1 MRSIRT
7 LVIACLMFAAPTA
20 TLAQAPAAAQ
30 APPLSAIIAEI
41 HASGSSHYN
50 DAQVALAAGL
60 KVGDRVSRDD
70 LQAAANR
77 LGQLG
82 VFSRVNYRYTPQ
94 KGSKDSIVLE
104 FQLEDGP
111 VVPVTFDN
119 FPWFTDEE
127 LAAAV
132 REQLPFFDGSA
143 PRDGAIL
150 DTITA
155 AVSKLLQNRKIS
167 GSIEHTLLAQPDSDA
182 MTQQFRLT
190 GPSVTIGS
198 LDYGDTLAQASTELA
213 ERKNDLV
220 GKPFSRFAIEL
231 FEFEQIRPLYL
242 TIGHL
247 RVKFG
252 APVVHF
258 ASDSD
263 PASSS
268 NVSVQ
273 IPIDPGPVFHLAGIS
288 WDGNHA
294 LDSNALAALSTVPPG
309 QMADGMQMGALWRN
323 VEKAYGHIGYIHAK
337 VDAQPQYDD
346 AMATVSYRVSIN
358 EGAQYHMGQLVITGL
373 SPDAEGRVRAAWQ
386 LQAGKVFDATY
397 ADDMFAKLE
406 MPSPQVFGGLPIH
419 YSMEGHLLQVNEMT
433 HTVDVL
439 IDFQ

>member
-1 MRSIRT
+1 MRRLRV
-7 LVIACLMFAAPTA
+7 LVIVCSGLFAPLLV
-20 TLAQAPAAAQ
+20 LAQAP
-30 APPLSAIIAEI
+30 LSGVIAEI
-41 HASGSSHYN
+41 HATGSNHYK
-50 DAQVALAAGL
+50 DTQVAIAAGL
-60 KVGDRVSRDD
+60 KVGDRVTPGD

-77 LGQLG
+77 LLQLG
-82 VFSRVNYRYTPQ
+82 VFSRVNYRYTPL
-94 KGSKDSIVLE
+94 KGSKDSIALE
-104 FQLEDGP
+104 FQLVDAD

-155 AVSKLLQNRKIS
+155 AISKLLQDRKIP
-167 GSIEHTLLAQPDSDA
+167 GSVEHLLLAQPDSDA
-182 MTQQFRLT
+182 MTQQFRLD

-198 LDYGDTLAQASTELA
+198 LDYGDALAQNSTELA

-231 FEFEQIRPLYL
+231 FEFEQVRPTYF
-242 TIGHL
+242 TAGHL
-247 RVKFG
+247 RVSFG

-258 ASDSD
+258 ASDPD
-263 PASSS
+263 QPAASPSSS
-268 NVSVQ
+268 NVAVQ
-273 IPIDPGPVFHLAGIS
+273 IPVDPGPVFQLSGIS

-294 LDSNALAALSTVPPG
+294 LDSSALTALSTIPPG
-309 QMADGMQMGALWRN
+309 QMADGMQMAALWQN
-323 VEKAYGHIGYIHAK
+323 VEKAYGHIGHIHAK

-346 AMATVSYRVSIN
+346 AMATVSYRASVN
-358 EGAQYHMGQLVITGL
+358 EGDQYHMGELVITGL
-373 SPDAEGRVRAAWQ
+373 SPNAEGRIRAAWQ
-386 LQAGKVFDATY
+386 LQAGQPFDATY
-397 ADDMFAKLE
+397 ADDLFTKLE
-406 MPSPQVFGGLPIH
+406 MPTPQIFGDLPIH
-419 YSMEGHLLQVNEMT
+419 YSMEGHLLRVNEMT

>member
-1 MRSIRT
+1 MRLIRT
-7 LVIACLMFAAPTA
+7 LVIACLTLTAPIAA
-20 TLAQAPAAAQ
+20 LAQAPAAAQ
-30 APPLSAIIAEI
+30 APMLSAIIAEI

-82 VFSRVNYRYTPQ
+82 LFSRVNYRYTPQ

-155 AVSKLLQNRKIS
+155 VVSNQLQAHKIS
-167 GSIEHTLLAQPDSDA
+167 GGVEHTVLARPDSDD
-182 MTQQFRLT
+182 MTVQFRLN
-190 GPSVTIGS
+190 GSSVAIGS
-198 LDYGDTLAQASTELA
+198 LDYGDALAQASTELA

-220 GKPFSRFAIEL
+220 GKPFSRFSIEL
-231 FEFEQIRPLYL
+231 FEFEQIRPIYL
-242 TIGHL
+242 TTGHL
-247 RVKFG
+247 QVKFG
-252 APVVHF
+252 APAVHF
-258 ASDSD
+258 TGDSNQQGAS
-263 PASSS
+263 
-268 NVSVQ
+268 NLSVQ
-273 IPIDPGPVFHLAGIS
+273 IPIDPGPVFHLAGIN
-288 WDGNHA
+288 WNGNHA
-294 LDSNALAALSTVPPG
+294 LDSNALTALSTIPSG
-309 QMADGMQMGALWRN
+309 QMADGMQMAALWRN
-323 VEKAYGHIGYIHAK
+323 AEKAYGHIGYIHAK
-337 VDAQPQYDD
+337 VDAQPQYDE
-346 AMATVSYRVSIN
+346 AMATVSYRVSLS
-358 EGAQYHMGQLVITGL
+358 EGDQYHMGQLVITGL

-386 LQAGKVFDATY
+386 LQPGKVFDATY

-406 MPSPQVFGGLPIH
+406 MPTPQVFGGLPIH

-433 HTVDVL
+433 HAVDVL